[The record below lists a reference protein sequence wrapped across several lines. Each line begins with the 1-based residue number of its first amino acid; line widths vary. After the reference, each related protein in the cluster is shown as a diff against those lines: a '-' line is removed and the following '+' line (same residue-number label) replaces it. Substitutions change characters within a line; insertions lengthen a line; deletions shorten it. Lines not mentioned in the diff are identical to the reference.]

1 MPWRP
6 RRARSPRPTWSS
18 IIAAARISASG
29 LAMPLP
35 AMSGAPDEA
44 RDLVGENV
52 AEEIGRHDD
61 VELPW
66 IEHELHRA
74 GVDDALVDF
83 EAVAVAL
90 ADLSRG
96 LEEDA
101 GKRLHDIRLVHDRD
115 FPALVAHGVIEGELG
130 DSDAAR
136 ARIDSGADR
145 HRMRIVADGDVVL
158 VSHIEPLGVFPHQ
171 HEIDVFVAAARNQ
184 RTRRP
189 DVGVE
194 MELLAQ
200 ADVRRAITA
209 A

>member
-1 MPWRP
+1 MLESRSASMMSMFSSPGMPKMYSTPSFSRHLTNSCAAVVISLQGYSVSRRSLRVTLWTGAKIHAAPAPAQTSVSSMPWRT

-83 EAVAVAL
+83 EAV
-90 ADLSRG
+90 D
-96 LEEDA
+96 
-101 GKRLHDIRLVHDRD
+101 
-115 FPALVAHGVIEGELG
+115 VIVTTNLFG
-130 DSDAAR
+130 D
-136 ARIDSGADR
+136 
-145 HRMRIVADGDVVL
+145 
-158 VSHIEPLGVFPHQ
+158 
-171 HEIDVFVAAARNQ
+171 
-184 RTRRP
+184 
-189 DVGVE
+189 
-194 MELLAQ
+194 
-200 ADVRRAITA
+200 
-209 A
+209 